1 MLTLAQRNT
10 GLFPKKQNR
19 GGTWRVWEWGVQRR
33 VGGRLYNV
41 FHLSFLHTGWSEELK
56 EVASDF
62 LILILL

>member
-41 FHLSFLHTGWSEELK
+41 FHLSFLYCI
-56 EVASDF
+56 DP
-62 LILILL
+62 